1 MTCIRVALDGT
12 RTLDIYEPHEAVPST
27 AEALA
32 IRLTPAETRPQNTHH
47 NAGSVRPSGV
57 QPVFVRSQ

>member
-12 RTLDIYEPHEAVPST
+12 GTLGIYEPHEAVPST

-32 IRLTPAETRPQNTHH
+32 IRLTPAETRPQNIHH
-47 NAGSVRPSGV
+47 NAGSCGRRGSSPS
-57 QPVFVRSQ
+57 

>member
-12 RTLDIYEPHEAVPST
+12 GTLDIYEPHEAVPST

-32 IRLTPAETRPQNTHH
+32 IRVTPAETRPQNIHH
-47 NAGSVRPSGV
+47 NAGSVRPSGSN
-57 QPVFVRSQ
+57 PS